1 MTVADTSIA
10 VQNTQRQTTHAK
22 HDLKLNDHVAEILP
36 VSRLIRHSPIATF
49 YPTSSK
55 LETEPQCHHRPPI
68 PQRIV
73 NAGHQGY
80 Q

>member
-1 MTVADTSIA
+1 MA

-22 HDLKLNDHVAEILP
+22 HDLKAWM
-36 VSRLIRHSPIATF
+36 ATLLQSALSQALTSCC
-49 YPTSSK
+49 PTSSK
-55 LETEPQCHHRPPI
+55 LEIEPQCHHRLPI

-73 NAGHQGY
+73 NAGHKGY

>member
-1 MTVADTSIA
+1 MA
-10 VQNTQRQTTHAK
+10 VQNTQRQTTH
-22 HDLKLNDHVAEILP
+22 DLRPQGLDDHVAAIRL
-36 VSRLIRHSPIATF
+36 VSRLIHHSPVAA
-49 YPTSSK
+49 PPPRSN
-55 LETEPQCHHRPPI
+55 LETEPQCHHRLPI